1 VTYEDGGAI
10 KIVRPDFI
18 FFAQRQDGSI
28 AIDIVDPHGHQF
40 GDALPKLRG
49 LARYAEQNPSV
60 YRRFEVVAQVESKF
74 RTIDL
79 TEASTRAAALDAE
92 SVKEL
97 YEGDVAI
104 DYLA

>member
-1 VTYEDGGAI
+1 
-10 KIVRPDFI
+10 
-18 FFAQRQDGSI
+18 
-28 AIDIVDPHGHQF
+28 
-40 GDALPKLRG
+40 L
-49 LARYAEQNPSV
+49 
-60 YRRFEVVAQVESKF
+60 VAQVESKF

-92 SVKEL
+92 NVKEL